1 MLVETKGDIPTT
13 FMHALEDNKR
23 LNSEN
28 QKLMDEVLFLNDE
41 VEKLK
46 NLLRQS
52 KDQQTFI
59 GR

>member
-28 QKLMDEVLFLNDE
+28 QKLMDEVLKLNDE
-41 VEKLK
+41 
-46 NLLRQS
+46 N
-52 KDQQTFI
+52 
-59 GR
+59 

>member
-28 QKLMDEVLFLNDE
+28 QKLMEEVVKLNDE
-41 VEKLK
+41 IEKLK
-46 NLLRQS
+46 ILLRQAQ
-52 KDQQTFI
+52 DQQTFN